1 MASTVLYLCI
11 RKERE
16 LSEDYERGISQGWQM
31 EVRAV
36 VQIFQHFESTK
47 RKNLLKVVTFAFP
60 NRKILIKNRN
70 ESFKRK
76 NIEGWP
82 LL

>member
-1 MASTVLYLCI
+1 
-11 RKERE
+11 
-16 LSEDYERGISQGWQM
+16 M

-36 VQIFQHFESTK
+36 FQIFQHFESATC
-47 RKNLLKVVTFAFP
+47 KNLLKVVTFAFP